1 MGQCWPP
8 VDGRMPFKVAHAL
21 ENMKFWSVTF
31 LLCGVCLHPLLLGDW
46 VFCMVT
52 GLQAS
57 RSVDSQNMFEVGM
70 VKVLAPVVNLD

>member
-1 MGQCWPP
+1 
-8 VDGRMPFKVAHAL
+8 MPLRYHMHCRKAKKTNFGSVAFCCVVYAYTHYY
-21 ENMKFWSVTF
+21 
-31 LLCGVCLHPLLLGDW
+31 W
-46 VFCMVT
+46 VLCMVN

>member
-1 MGQCWPP
+1 
-8 VDGRMPFKVAHAL
+8 MPLRYHMHCRKGKKP
-21 ENMKFWSVTF
+21 KFGSVTF

-46 VFCMVT
+46 VFCMVN